1 MVLVTSS
8 RNRQR
13 GQAALFMTLSL
24 TALLGAMGL
33 VVDFGWA
40 YWRKE
45 AAATAATAAAS
56 AAIAAAN
63 SVSNQICGAGA
74 DHWNCSSTSYG
85 CAANPT
91 YPAATNLDNGCLYA

>member
-1 MVLVTSS
+1 MVLAADSS
-8 RNRQR
+8 YRER
-13 GQAALFMTLSL
+13 GQAALLMTLSL

-45 AAATAATAAAS
+45 AASTAATAAAS

-74 DHWNCSSTSYG
+74 DHWNLQQQCG
-85 CAANPT
+85 EHHFVRDLHAHHGGAP
-91 YPAATNLDNGCLYA
+91 P